1 MGICN
6 LNNTML
12 KFSNNQLHMKK
23 KICYIITKGNWG
35 GGQKYVYNLA
45 TSLPKDKFET
55 FVITGEGKIL
65 KNKLEDKGMRVYEIS
80 SLKRDMSFISEI
92 KTFWSIFKIVQKE
105 KPDVLHLNSPKA
117 SGIGAVVGRILLT
130 PNIIQTAHGW
140 SFNENRNLLSRFLIY
155 IFSWITVALCYK
167 TIVIAKNEKKQA
179 LSMPFIREKKVALIR
194 NGIEEI
200 KYIEKNIVRDAL
212 LNRISVPKE
221 SVAKETIWIG
231 TISELHK
238 NKGLKYVINAL
249 SKVKTPFLFFVIG
262 EGEEREYL
270 ENLIMRNGMQKKVF
284 LLGFI
289 DIANL
294 YLKAFDIF
302 TLTSIKEGLPYTLL
316 EAGMAGLP
324 IISSDIGGI
333 PDIIDDGKNGL
344 LNRKGDEKEIT
355 KDIEYLISNPK
366 VGAEFGKKIKVKI
379 EKEFSIEQMLKKT
392 INLYR

>member
-1 MGICN
+1 
-6 LNNTML
+6 
-12 KFSNNQLHMKK
+12 MKK

-262 EGEEREYL
+262 EGEERKFL

-355 KDIEYLISNPK
+355 KDIEYLILNPK
-366 VGAEFGKKIKVKI
+366 VRAEFGKKIKVKI

-392 INLYR
+392 INLYK

>member
-1 MGICN
+1 
-6 LNNTML
+6 
-12 KFSNNQLHMKK
+12 MKK

-65 KNKLEDKGMRVYEIS
+65 KNKLEDKGVRVYEIN

-92 KTFWSIFKIVQKE
+92 KTFWLIFKIVKKE

-117 SGIGAVVGRILLT
+117 SGIGAVVGRILLM
-130 PNIIQTAHGW
+130 PNIIQTTHGW

-155 IFSWITVALCYK
+155 IFSWITVTLCDK

-179 LSMPFIREKKVALIR
+179 LNMPFIRESKVALIR

-212 LNRISVPKE
+212 LNRISVSKE
-221 SVAKETIWIG
+221 SMTKETIWLG

-238 NKGLKYVINAL
+238 NKGLKHIINAL
-249 SKVKTPFLFFVIG
+249 ANIKTPFLFFVIG

-284 LLGFI
+284 LVGFV

-316 EAGMAGLP
+316 EAGQAGLP
-324 IISSDIGGI
+324 IISSQIGGI

-344 LNRKGDEKEIT
+344 LNRKGDEKEIQ
-355 KDIEYLISNPK
+355 KDIEYLILNPK
-366 VGAEFGKKIKVKI
+366 VRAEFGKNIKQKI
-379 EKEFSIEQMLKKT
+379 EKEFSVDQMLKKT
-392 INLYR
+392 LSLYK